1 MRDFDMASDN
11 LIQQA
16 VDMIRGSQRIVV
28 LTGAGVSKESG
39 VPTFRDAMDG
49 LWARFNP
56 QQLATPQAFAENPK
70 RVWDWY
76 EYRRSL
82 VAQAR
87 PNPGHLALAEL
98 EHRAESFTVI
108 TQNVDDL
115 HEQAGSKN
123 IIHLHGNIA
132 QNKCFFNCEGDPTPV
147 DVSKLDYDREQ
158 GPPLCPYC
166 GRWVRPDV
174 VWFGETLPVDQLY
187 AAKAAS
193 AAADLML
200 VVGTSGIVTPAA
212 TLPQIA
218 KIKGAKIIEV
228 NPDDSMITPIADIK
242 LDGSSGE
249 ILPQVLKALE

>member
-1 MRDFDMASDN
+1 
-11 LIQQA
+11 
-16 VDMIRGSQRIVV
+16 
-28 LTGAGVSKESG
+28 
-39 VPTFRDAMDG
+39 
-49 LWARFNP
+49 
-56 QQLATPQAFAENPK
+56 
-70 RVWDWY
+70 
-76 EYRRSL
+76 
-82 VAQAR
+82 
-87 PNPGHLALAEL
+87 
-98 EHRAESFTVI
+98 
-108 TQNVDDL
+108 
-115 HEQAGSKN
+115 
-123 IIHLHGNIA
+123 
-132 QNKCFFNCEGDPTPV
+132 
-147 DVSKLDYDREQ
+147 
-158 GPPLCPYC
+158 
-166 GRWVRPDV
+166 VRPDV